1 MEHSCVHKT
10 QVLVLI
16 LLLAGCAA
24 EHEINAANTDAR
36 EANGTDIQQNKSF
49 FLKQIFNKYGD
60 HGVITF
66 EVKPLSH
73 YILAIQVLDLRGNIT
88 KQESKGPGTAVIFHS
103 VQTVRNNTP
112 RRNSSRML
120 RRVEW

>member
-24 EHEINAANTDAR
+24 EQEINAANTDAR
-36 EANGTDIQQNKSF
+36 EANGTDIQQKKSF

-60 HGVITF
+60 RGVITF
-66 EVKPLSH
+66 EVKHLSH

-88 KQESKGPGTAVIFHS
+88 KEDSKGPGTAVLFPSVHS
-103 VQTVRNNTP
+103 VRNNTP